1 MYEMEGFVY
10 YRYNINKPDV
20 VVIGHNESDIR
31 DANVI
36 QVIFYVSDVEAVM
49 RRFRSILDSQETRLM
64 PNIYS
69 VKSENIDKVMR
80 DIVFKQLAEP
90 EKPQTI
96 IIPRKRAKKA
106 PKENNETDISRTAIH
121 QMRVDT
127 LRSYISNIA
136 KDDQRINAC
145 LGSWARPQLQNYLR
159 RLLNY

>member
-1 MYEMEGFVY
+1 MEGFVF

-20 VVIGHNESDIR
+20 IVIGCNEPDVREQYI
-31 DANVI
+31 I
-36 QVIFYVSDVEAVM
+36 QVNFFVPDVEKTM
-49 RRFRSILDSQETRLM
+49 TRFRTILDSKETRIM

-90 EKPQTI
+90 EPKTVI

-106 PKENNETDISRTAIH
+106 PKEEGDKALISRTAIH

-127 LRSYISNIA
+127 LRSYISNITNA
-136 KDDQRINAC
+136 DQRINAT
-145 LGSWARPQLQNYLR
+145 LGSLARPQLQNYLR